1 MVVLF
6 VLLERTVSRFYA
18 CACVT
23 LVCTF
28 MAAPVFQLAYTESLS
43 LLLLAG
49 ALLLLRERRYVAVA
63 VLLVL
68 LALTRPV
75 VLAFIPVVIA
85 HGVGRWHGR
94 ASDPFPPKDRRAVV
108 LLTGWCIAAAALW
121 PAIVGVSTRDPFAWV
136 KTHEAWRSGPV
147 YPPGLGWPA
156 SFLHDYGWWAIA
168 MLGFI
173 VLVTLGIA
181 LRPGARAWGPE
192 LRTWAISY
200 PAFLILTTVPGSS
213 AIRWLVLAFPLI
225 WPFPEEATSTSER
238 RFRVMFIGVLVL
250 VGLVMQWVWVSSF
263 LAAKTPSVWVP

>member
-1 MVVLF
+1 
-6 VLLERTVSRFYA
+6 
-18 CACVT
+18 
-23 LVCTF
+23 
-28 MAAPVFQLAYTESLS
+28 
-43 LLLLAG
+43 
-49 ALLLLRERRYVAVA
+49 
-63 VLLVL
+63 
-68 LALTRPV
+68 
-75 VLAFIPVVIA
+75 
-85 HGVGRWHGR
+85 
-94 ASDPFPPKDRRAVV
+94 
-108 LLTGWCIAAAALW
+108 
-121 PAIVGVSTRDPFAWV
+121 
-136 KTHEAWRSGPV
+136 
-147 YPPGLGWPA
+147 
-156 SFLHDYGWWAIA
+156 